1 MTQQH
6 ETQAIEQL
14 GLAALAQRCCEENE
28 RFHRGQPHDP
38 RYGYELFRRA
48 LAERDELAWE
58 YLYQLFSPMV
68 ERWVRRNSVFAR
80 SGESSE
86 FLVGAVFFR
95 FWRAITP
102 ERFAAFPNLSAL
114 LHYLRCCASGAVID
128 SARTQSWAEILP
140 EETIEHELVSDD
152 APDTEALDSICR
164 DEFWRHLNAL
174 LNGEAERV
182 VMYCSFVLGM
192 RPGDILSRCR
202 NLFSQVAEIYSVR
215 RNVLKR
221 LSRHQ
226 ELRQMLY
233 LEY

>member
-1 MTQQH
+1 MVQQYDM
-6 ETQAIEQL
+6 QALQQL
-14 GLAALAQRCCEENE
+14 SLAALAQCCQDENE
-28 RFHRGQPHDP
+28 RFRRSQPHDP

-58 YLYQLFSPMV
+58 YLYQIFSPLV
-68 ERWVRRNSVFAR
+68 ERWVRRSSVFAR

-102 ERFAAFPNLSAL
+102 ERFASFPNLSAL

-128 SARTQSWAEILP
+128 SVRTQSWAEMLP
-140 EETIEHELVSDD
+140 EEALSHELASEDSPD
-152 APDTEALDSICR
+152 AEALNSICR
-164 DEFWRHLNAL
+164 VEFWSQLNAL

-192 RPGDILSRCR
+192 RPGDIYDRCR
-202 NLFSQVAEIYSVR
+202 SLFTQVADIYSVR

-221 LSRHQ
+221 LSRHH
-226 ELRQMLY
+226 ELRHILS
-233 LEY
+233 